1 METLKIA
8 VVSPDEAYN
17 RAFSVALLDACRQ
30 ISLTSY
36 TTSQFVLQWADRTDL
51 DAFYD
56 GFDIILWA
64 GDEIRDSYGGKI
76 VYLTDRISL
85 TDMDYDRGRFAL
97 YKYCRAGRTVASVF
111 DIYSH
116 LTGHQ
121 ARLVKRNDVKLY
133 AFSSSR
139 GGTGCSTAARA
150 VAQEFVRFR
159 DKKVLYLSLEEI
171 DSSGDFLILRDGV
184 RSEGEFLY
192 QLLGKGAM
200 PFLESYLVR
209 DEFGISS
216 FLPPAGKNPMRELS
230 KRDMEQLLAA
240 LMQSGAFDVII
251 ADLSTSLGEAATA
264 VADAADSLCLIS
276 AAKRLDE
283 REQCYLQQL
292 ASSCGNDIKK
302 KIVRQVRGD
311 GRNEADMIHRHE
323 GLEGKFGREVCILTE
338 KLLHVVK

>member
-1 METLKIA
+1 MENLKIA
-8 VVSPDEAYN
+8 VVSPDESYN
-17 RAFSVALLDACRQ
+17 RAFCVALLDACRQ

-36 TTSQFVLQWADRTDL
+36 TTGQFVSQWADRADL

-56 GFDIILWA
+56 GYDIILWA

-97 YKYCRAGRTVASVF
+97 YKYSRAGRTVASVF

-133 AFSSSR
+133 AISSCR
-139 GGTGCSTAARA
+139 GGTGCTTTARA

-159 DKKVLYLSLEEI
+159 DKRVLCLSLEEV
-171 DSSGDFLILRDGV
+171 DSSGDFLVLRDGV

-192 QLLGKGAM
+192 KLLGKGKM

-209 DEFGISS
+209 DDFGISS
-216 FLPPAGKNPMRELS
+216 FLPPAGKNPMRDLS

-251 ADLSTSLGEAATA
+251 ADLSTSLGDAAAA

-276 AAKRLDE
+276 RSKGPDE
-283 REQCYLQQL
+283 REQRYLQQL
-292 ASSCGNDIKK
+292 ASCCEGDIRK
-302 KIVRQVRGD
+302 KIVRQIREED
-311 GRNEADMIHRHE
+311 GQETELSRRQE
-323 GLEGKFGREVCILTE
+323 GLEGKFGREVCNLTE
-338 KLLHVVK
+338 RMLHVVK